1 MTHPPPSYVP
11 EILSTTYLT
20 YAHFFGV
27 LYGKLAGFGSQISQ
41 FRAISLTPDAS
52 NGPILALKQDYM
64 NIQGAKY
71 GFWKIFIFRPISANL
86 RSNFDQNSK
95 KRPKFGI

>member
-1 MTHPPPSYVP
+1 MTRPPPSYVP

-64 NIQGAKY
+64 NIQG
-71 GFWKIFIFRPISANL
+71 GQVWVL
-86 RSNFDQNSK
+86 ENFH
-95 KRPKFGI
+95 F